1 MEEREVEEGGGEV
14 RRRRWRRGEES
25 WRQEWKRGGGGGGGG
40 EGKGER
46 GKHVQFI
53 PIPYEQCDTPG
64 LGVTKLS
71 VAPHK
76 PGKRRR
82 KRQWQ

>member
-1 MEEREVEEGGGEV
+1 MEEEVEEGGGELEAGM
-14 RRRRWRRGEES
+14 GEVE
-25 WRQEWKRGGGGGGGG
+25 G
-40 EGKGER
+40 EGEGEGER

-53 PIPYEQCDTPG
+53 PIPYEQCDTPE

-76 PGKRRR
+76 PGKKRR
-82 KRQWQ
+82 KRRRQ